1 MIELKVLIPRL
12 PELSPDAVPAL
23 AAVRQLFG
31 SEAVQFNLSPQNG
44 HEYANWHAGDEVH
57 LIQR

>member
-12 PELSPDAVPAL
+12 PEPYPDAVPAV

-31 SEAVQFNLSPQNG
+31 SEAVQVNLSPQNG
-44 HEYANWHAGDEVH
+44 HEYANWKAVDEVH